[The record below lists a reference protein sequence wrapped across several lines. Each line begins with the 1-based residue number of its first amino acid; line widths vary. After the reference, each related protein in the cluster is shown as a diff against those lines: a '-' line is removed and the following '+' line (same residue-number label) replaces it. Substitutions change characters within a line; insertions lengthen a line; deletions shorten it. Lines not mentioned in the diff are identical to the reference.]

1 MHQKWLLLLGSIV
14 VLWSCQ
20 PDYRTLSPFGER
32 GVRVVVEMPVSTQQ
46 VLAFDPESGKILPV
60 PANAQQQPIDI
71 LPFPANFG
79 FIPGTGQQVA
89 DKTRYVPV
97 RAMVLGPGLAIG
109 TLVETR
115 LIGVL
120 KIKEGGKEK
129 QMLLAT
135 PVPGSEAEPPL
146 ENFQDFLLHYDATKR
161 LLEDW
166 FVFYRNLPDTQIMG
180 WEDEKVALSIVQ
192 QAVPCE

>member
-1 MHQKWLLLLGSIV
+1 
-14 VLWSCQ
+14 
-20 PDYRTLSPFGER
+20 
-32 GVRVVVEMPVSTQQ
+32 
-46 VLAFDPESGKILPV
+46 
-60 PANAQQQPIDI
+60 
-71 LPFPANFG
+71 
-79 FIPGTGQQVA
+79 
-89 DKTRYVPV
+89 
-97 RAMVLGPGLAIG
+97 
-109 TLVETR
+109 
-115 LIGVL
+115 VL

-192 QAVPCE
+192 QAVPVE